1 MPEAIQNTEARERV
15 LEAAE
20 KLFAERGYSSVTL
33 RDVGTAVGIR
43 HTSLYHHVPG
53 GKEALYIEVTKRT
66 LARHREGLTESIR
79 SAEPTVR
86 AQLYAAAEWL
96 LSQPPMDLIR
106 MIYSDMPAINPVQA
120 EQLSE
125 EVYESIT
132 GPIRAAL
139 KAADQRGEIWRKNYE
154 VIAGG
159 FLGMI
164 TSLHAAPDTIPN
176 LSRREMANQLIDVM
190 LDGLSSKP

>member
-1 MPEAIQNTEARERV
+1 MSKAIQNTEARERV

-20 KLFAERGYSSVTL
+20 KLFAERGYNSVTL
-33 RDVGTAVGIR
+33 RDVAKVVGIR

-53 GKEALYIEVTKRT
+53 GKEALYIEVTERT
-66 LARHREGLTESIR
+66 LERHREGLTKSIR
-79 SAEPTVR
+79 EAEPNIR
-86 AQLYAAAEWL
+86 AQLRAAADWL

-106 MIYSDMPAINPVQA
+106 MTYSDMPAIDPVRA

-139 KAADQRGEIWRKNYE
+139 KAANQRGEVWRENHE

-164 TSLHAAPDTIPN
+164 TSLHAAPNTIPD

-190 LDGLSSKP
+190 LDGLSSTP